1 MQSVL
6 ARAAFIL
13 GIVILVVGV
22 SYVYWSYAGFAASDA
37 AVPGS
42 AADRTREAETVS
54 DGSAF
59 NVSALQPSES
69 MFIHRATSESIA
81 ENSTYIENRLINANP
96 EAILFVTQ
104 NWNPGG
110 NGDTYNDHP
119 VGVWYD
125 ASRQRWAIFNQD
137 REAMPDGAA
146 FNVLVAVRDP
156 AEMR

>member
-1 MQSVL
+1 LQSVL
-6 ARAAFIL
+6 VRAAFIL
-13 GIVILVVGV
+13 GIVVLVVGV
-22 SYVYWSYAGFAASDA
+22 SYLYWSYTGLAAPDA

-42 AADRTREAETVS
+42 AADRTSEAETTS

-59 NVSALQPSES
+59 TVSALQPSES
-69 MFIHRATSESIA
+69 VFIHRATSESIT
-81 ENSTYIENRLINANP
+81 ENSTYIENRFTNANP

-119 VGVWYD
+119 IGVWYD
-125 ASRQRWAIFNQD
+125 SSRQRWAIFNQD

-146 FNVLVAVRDP
+146 FNVLIVAGDP